1 MNALPLLADQLP
13 SGLIGIVASIGGL
26 ALMYVL
32 YGIWDKNMKPRV
44 LAVIAEWS
52 TASTASRKVETEQV
66 VSSHAGQQAQVEQ
79 RKAEIQ
85 SVVSAWHNA
94 PEQVA
99 SRTEFTRKVIDN
111 EVARTDGIIHTSIRT
126 GMGQVV
132 QPLQADMTEIKHL
145 LTQKAY
151 DDGSFRHEVISRLAH
166 MEGYLSVE
174 ERGSNPGQGP
184 VPGRPQQAPYRPGVR
199 SDTFGPPTGP
209 VGERRTPVQS
219 PKKDQG

>member
-1 MNALPLLADQLP
+1 MNALPLLAQSLP
-13 SGLIGIVASIGGL
+13 SGLVGIGASIAGL
-26 ALMYVL
+26 VLLYVA
-32 YGIWDKNMKPRV
+32 YGVWDRNLKPRV
-44 LAVIAEWS
+44 LAVIGEWWIMG
-52 TASTASRKVETEQV
+52 TASRKVETEQV
-66 VSSHAGQQAQVEQ
+66 LSSYAGQQAQVEQ

-94 PEQVA
+94 PEQVS

-132 QPLQADMTEIKHL
+132 QPLQTDMTEIKSL

-174 ERGSNPGQGP
+174 ERASNPGAGP
-184 VPGRPQQAPYRPGVR
+184 SRQTPAPYRAAAR

-209 VGERRTPVQS
+209 MGDRRTPLQT
-219 PKKDQG
+219 KKE